1 MKKISTQNRRPRACV
16 VGRAIFEERFDEG
29 LTFDL
34 DLTDQKK
41 AEAAMLFVMAENASS
56 PLWTPIHLLT

>member
-1 MKKISTQNRRPRACV
+1 LRRL
-16 VGRAIFEERFDEG
+16 GRAIFEERFDEG
-29 LTFDL
+29 VTFDL
-34 DLTDQKK
+34 DLADHKK